1 MALHPEI
8 PMAQVEKMFHDMDI
22 THSGEVDYTE
32 FIAAANAK
40 NASVAKPSFEPEP
53 SF

>member
-40 NASVAKPSFEPEP
+40 NASVETPSF
-53 SF
+53 